1 MKRIEKKYDP
11 KIESLLDKF
20 TSSREELLGYLKDVD
35 SLRSKISQIF
45 PQTID
50 YRTKFVLEEKL
61 KTMSTFFTT
70 LLNIRQEYNR
80 TLKDEISLRQKITDD
95 DNQDPKEI
103 NLREIADEVDKIQKE
118 KEIKISHENI
128 KKEEGK

>member
-1 MKRIEKKYDP
+1 VKRIEKKYDP

-20 TSSREELLGYLKDVD
+20 TSSREELLSYLKDVD
-35 SLRSKISQIF
+35 ILRSKISQIF
-45 PQTID
+45 PQTLD
-50 YRTKFVLEEKL
+50 YRTKFILEEKI
-61 KTMSTFFTT
+61 KTMSAFFTT

-118 KEIKISHENI
+118 KEVKISQENI